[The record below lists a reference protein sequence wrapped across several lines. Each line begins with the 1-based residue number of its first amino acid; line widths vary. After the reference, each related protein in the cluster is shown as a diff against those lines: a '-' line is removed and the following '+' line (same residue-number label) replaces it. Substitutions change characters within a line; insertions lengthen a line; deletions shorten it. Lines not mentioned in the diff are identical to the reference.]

1 VSGCPVPSV
10 SAFAK
15 FGCVGIAGLFCDI
28 SIFTALES
36 AGCPALSAR
45 VASLLFA
52 TFVTWRLNR
61 ALTFKASAPPS
72 HEEAIRYLTVTALA
86 QGLSYMIFASLVIF
100 LPAINTQMAVLIGAV
115 TAALFSFE
123 GHRHFSFAKA
133 RA

>member
-1 VSGCPVPSV
+1 VPSV

-15 FGCVGIAGLFCDI
+15 FGCVGIAGLFCDM
-28 SIFTALES
+28 SAFTGLES

-45 VASLLFA
+45 FASLLFA

-61 ALTFKASAPPS
+61 ALTFKPSAPPS
-72 HEEAIRYLTVTALA
+72 HEEAMRYLAVTALA
-86 QGLSYMIFASLVIF
+86 QGLSYMIFAALVIF
-100 LPAINTQMAVLIGAV
+100 APALKSQLAVLIGAA

-123 GHRHFSFAKA
+123 GHRHFSFAKV